1 MSIGFIGSLDSLSA
15 RKNEGTKTSGES
27 PRNFLS
33 PPATSQAIESKS
45 KPHLL
50 LLAGIDD
57 SNEALCRR
65 PRPSESAIGRR
76 RQARLHVQGR
86 APAARGGRRRA
97 APSRPRSPPP
107 IPNPPPP
114 PPSDSSHRRD
124 HDHDR
129 DRDRDRDRDCRVR
142 NRERERDK
150 ELDAVREQYLEP
162 KKRVIKPCEKFR
174 FSFEWENT
182 EDTFRDINALYQ
194 NPHEARLLFGRGFIT
209 GSYRREQKKQ
219 AALVEQA
226 VGVGH
231 VSGRHQ
237 RKQDPREEAIL
248 AGEAGGEEKGVALF
262 EVGGV
267 GVGSGVGSYE
277 CREAGFGGRGGGRL
291 CACASDEEGAAS
303 GRSDRARN
311 HGVGPS
317 HRNVDLAGCESS
329 KRDAETNR
337 RGRREAGV
345 RFFILLQLHGLCWL
359 SIAGIFPTH
368 PDGFRG
374 GSSSR
379 ILIDSGSFLCL
390 AFILAGEL
398 LVGYRKLKR
407 RRLPWDRVAF
417 IGRRKKEY
425 FFPTRT
431 GKGEA
436 RDSWTLLD
444 QGVTH
449 VTEADTGTLA
459 FEQGWGGSNRPDTL
473 YSHLSTTAN
482 DVLRSQEMHPSRIP
496 PHLCIIV
503 SLRSP
508 SHRAARSECRKTV
521 AVDLTP

>member
-1 MSIGFIGSLDSLSA
+1 MSIGFIGSLDSLSVALWPMSGSNPTRLSTGNTYPADCNGRARSDFVNSSEA

-390 AFILAGEL
+390 AFILAGEKAFAVGQGSFHRKEKERIFLSYTNRCL
-398 LVGYRKLKR
+398 LVDTWYCALSFFGQEKEKR
-407 RRLPWDRVAF
+407 ETAGLYW
-417 IGRRKKEY
+417 
-425 FFPTRT
+425 TR
-431 GKGEA
+431 G
-436 RDSWTLLD
+436 
-444 QGVTH
+444 
-449 VTEADTGTLA
+449 
-459 FEQGWGGSNRPDTL
+459 
-473 YSHLSTTAN
+473 
-482 DVLRSQEMHPSRIP
+482 
-496 PHLCIIV
+496 
-503 SLRSP
+503 
-508 SHRAARSECRKTV
+508 
-521 AVDLTP
+521 